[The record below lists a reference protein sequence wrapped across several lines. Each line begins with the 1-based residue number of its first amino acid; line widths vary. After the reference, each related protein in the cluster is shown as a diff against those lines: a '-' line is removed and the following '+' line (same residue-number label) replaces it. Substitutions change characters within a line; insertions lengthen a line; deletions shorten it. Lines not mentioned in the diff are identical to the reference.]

1 MSIERGLIAAIVMVS
16 IAWVARRAGGLV
28 DADVILSPA
37 PPKEEAA
44 PIDIPK
50 ESPAPIN
57 TQKVAQAPISVREKT
72 RAPLALPEEPP
83 LATLD
88 MPQAALTIL
97 HDRVL
102 AAIRRNASES
112 ELRGI
117 IDQPNLGHDARRYL
131 ANSVQSD
138 AKDPRNQKTA
148 LYLACVY
155 RSAGLVRVLLEAG
168 ADVRKGRLDE
178 GTTPMHVAASW
189 LHSEETLY
197 TLLHHPNAVGDNCDV
212 IMTKPSSGGLAH
224 HTPVWW
230 ALHYRHQRSYE
241 MLVDWYSGVCGQNL
255 WYDVHLDEFT
265 WHRTAEQVMEH
276 QFRLRLETA
285 ARTRDNGRT
294 SLLAELLRDMGI
306 KPSMRRVNE
315 QAEMMKAAGIKM
327 MDAQV
332 LADAYVAI
340 RSDLLN
346 SYEARREAK
355 EEADDDMWR
364 VMDPDGDG
372 TIRKGREM
380 DKLKVIV
387 TSEGY
392 SEEEYVDWI
401 DALDADGDG
410 EITRA
415 EWQRWKDAGLDLKGF
430 REGVL

>member
-1 MSIERGLIAAIVMVS
+1 MSIERGLVAAIVMVS

-44 PIDIPK
+44 PLDIPK

-83 LATLD
+83 LATPD

-131 ANSVQSD
+131 ANSVQVD

-197 TLLHHPNAVGDNCDV
+197 TLLHHPNAVSDNCDV

-315 QAEMMKAAGIKM
+315 QAEMMKAAGIKTST
-327 MDAQV
+327 AA
-332 LADAYVAI
+332 LADACAI

-355 EEADDDMWR
+355 ERRMMSAE
-364 VMDPDGDG
+364 GDG
-372 TIRKGREM
+372 SGWGRHV
-380 DKLKVIV
+380 KVGRWI
-387 TSEGY
+387 SSGDCRRRAMQ
-392 SEEEYVDWI
+392 EEYVDWI
-401 DALDADGDG
+401 DALDADGD
-410 EITRA
+410 ESRA
-415 EWQRWKDAGLDLKGF
+415 RGRGGRMCQFKGL
-430 REGVL
+430 EGVL